1 MPFTV
6 AIVGR
11 PNVGKST
18 LFNRLVGRRQAL
30 VHPMPGVTRDRR
42 EGEGSLLGLSFTVID
57 TAGLED
63 ERGETLAGRMQVQT
77 ARAIDDADVLMML
90 IDARAGI
97 TPLDSHFAD
106 MLRRV
111 AKPVVLAANKCEGGA
126 GEAGLI
132 EAYGLG
138 LGEPV
143 PISAEHGAGLSAL
156 YDVIAPHAE
165 AAFPGEGGDADVE
178 GGPLNLA
185 IVGRPNVGKSTLVNR
200 LLGDERVLTG
210 PEPGVTRDSIWVDW
224 SWRGRD
230 IRLIDTAGLRRKARV
245 SERLERLTAADT
257 ANAIRFA
264 HVAVLL
270 VDGIEG
276 LEKSDLA
283 IARQIEEEGRAMV
296 LAVNKWDAVEDR
308 SDRMNRI
315 GDRLERSL
323 PQVRGIPVLTFS
335 ALTGRGVNRLLP
347 KAFEIYEVW
356 NRRVDTGPLN
366 RWFAEAID
374 RHPPP
379 IVDGRRLRLRYIT
392 QVKARPPTFALFT
405 TRPSAVPESYLRYLT
420 NGLRDDFGLV
430 GVPIRIALRKG
441 RNPYAPE
448 GRRAQ

>member
-30 VHPMPGVTRDRR
+30 VHPTPGVTRDRR
-42 EGEGSLLGLSFTVID
+42 EGDGRLLGLSFKVID

-63 ERGETLAGRMQVQT
+63 ERGETLTGRMQLQT
-77 ARAIDDADVLMML
+77 GRAIDEADVLML
-90 IDARAGI
+90 LVDARAGI

-111 AKPVVLAANKCEGGA
+111 SKPVVVAANKCEGGA
-126 GEAGLI
+126 GAAGLI

-143 PISAEHGAGLSAL
+143 AISAEHGEGLSDL
-156 YDVIAPHAE
+156 HDVLAPHAE
-165 AAFPGEGGDADVE
+165 AVDADGTEDDAEGGA
-178 GGPLNLA
+178 LNLA

-200 LLGDERVLTG
+200 LLGEERVLTG
-210 PEPGVTRDSIWVDW
+210 PEPGVTRDAIWVSW

-230 IRLIDTAGLRRKARV
+230 IRLIDTAGLRRRARV

-276 LEKSDLA
+276 LEKSDLT
-283 IARQIEEEGRAMV
+283 IARQIADEGRAMV

-308 SDRMNRI
+308 GGRMDRI

-323 PQVRGIPVLTFS
+323 PQLRGIPVRALS
-335 ALTGRGVNRLLP
+335 ALTGRGMNDLLP
-347 KAFEIYEVW
+347 TVFDIYEVW

-420 NGLRDDFGLV
+420 NGLRDDFGLL
-430 GVPIRIALRKG
+430 GVPIRIVLRKG
-441 RNPYAPE
+441 RNPYVA
-448 GRRAQ
+448 GRV

>member
-30 VHPMPGVTRDRR
+30 VHPTPGVTRDRR
-42 EGEGSLLGLSFTVID
+42 EGDGSLLGLSFKVID

-63 ERGETLAGRMQVQT
+63 ERGETLSGRMQVQT
-77 ARAIDDADVLMML
+77 GRAIDEADVLVML
-90 IDARAGI
+90 VDARAGI

-106 MLRRV
+106 MMRRV
-111 AKPVVLAANKCEGGA
+111 SKPVVLAANKCEGGA
-126 GEAGLI
+126 GAAGLI

-143 PISAEHGAGLSAL
+143 PISAEHGEGLSDL
-156 YDVIAPHAE
+156 YDVLAPHAE
-165 AAFPGEGGDADVE
+165 ARDAVMAEDGDGG
-178 GGPLNLA
+178 GGALNLA
-185 IVGRPNVGKSTLVNR
+185 VVGRPNVGKSTLVNR
-200 LLGDERVLTG
+200 LLGEERVLTG
-210 PEPGVTRDSIWVDW
+210 PEPGVTRDAIWVSW

-230 IRLIDTAGLRRKARV
+230 IRLIDTAGLRRRARV

-276 LEKSDLA
+276 LERSDVT
-283 IARQIEEEGRAMV
+283 IARQIADEGRAMV

-308 SDRMNRI
+308 SGRMRQI

-323 PQVRGIPVLTFS
+323 PQIRGIPVLALS
-335 ALTGRGVNRLLP
+335 GLTGRGMNDLLP
-347 KAFEIYEVW
+347 TVFDIHEVW

-366 RWFAEAID
+366 RWFAEAVE

-379 IVDGRRLRLRYIT
+379 IVNGRRLRLRYIT

-405 TRPSAVPESYLRYLT
+405 TRPSAVPESYLRYLI
-420 NGLRDDFGLV
+420 NGLRDDFGLA

-441 RNPYAPE
+441 RNPYAT
-448 GRRAQ
+448 

>member
-30 VHPMPGVTRDRR
+30 VHPTPGVTRDRR
-42 EGEGSLLGLSFTVID
+42 EGEGRLLGLSFKVID

-63 ERGETLAGRMQVQT
+63 ERGESLSGRMQVQT
-77 ARAIDDADVLMML
+77 GRAIEDADVLMLL
-90 IDARAGI
+90 IDARAGV

-106 MLRRV
+106 ALRRL

-143 PISAEHGAGLSAL
+143 PISAEHGEGLSAL
-156 YDVIAPHAE
+156 YDVLAPHAE
-165 AAFPGEGGDADVE
+165 AVAAGDPEDADAEGGA
-178 GGPLNLA
+178 LNLA

-200 LLGDERVLTG
+200 LLGEERVLTG
-210 PEPGVTRDSIWVDW
+210 PEPGVTRDSIWVSW
-224 SWRGRD
+224 AWRGRD

-276 LEKSDLA
+276 LEKSDLT
-283 IARQIEEEGRAMV
+283 IARQIAEEGRAMV
-296 LAVNKWDAVEDR
+296 LAVNKWDAVENR
-308 SDRMNRI
+308 SGRMGEI
-315 GDRLERSL
+315 CDRLERSL
-323 PQVRGIPVLTFS
+323 PQIRGIPVLTLS
-335 ALTGRGVNRLLP
+335 GLTGRGVNGLLP
-347 KAFEIYEVW
+347 KAFEIYDVW

-366 RWFAEAID
+366 RWFAETLD

-379 IVDGRRLRLRYIT
+379 IVNGRRLRLRYIT

-441 RNPYAPE
+441 RNPYVPG
-448 GRRAQ
+448 GRA

>member
-30 VHPMPGVTRDRR
+30 VHPTPGVTRDRR
-42 EGEGSLLGLSFTVID
+42 EGDARLLGLSFKVID

-63 ERGETLAGRMQVQT
+63 ERGETLAGRMQLQT
-77 ARAIDDADVLMML
+77 GRAIEEADVVMML
-90 IDARAGI
+90 IDARAGV

-111 AKPVVLAANKCEGGA
+111 SKPVVLAANKCEGGA
-126 GEAGLI
+126 GTAGLI

-143 PISAEHGAGLSAL
+143 PISAEHGEGLSAL
-156 YDVIAPHAE
+156 HDVIAPHAE
-165 AAFPGEGGDADVE
+165 AVGPGEREDADAE

-185 IVGRPNVGKSTLVNR
+185 VVGRPNVGKSTLVNR
-200 LLGDERVLTG
+200 LLDDERVLTG

-230 IRLIDTAGLRRKARV
+230 IRLVDTAGLRRKARV
-245 SERLERLTAADT
+245 NERLERLTAADT

-276 LEKSDLA
+276 LEKSDLT
-283 IARQIEEEGRAMV
+283 IARQIADEGRAMV

-308 SDRMNRI
+308 SGRMGQI

-323 PQVRGIPVLTFS
+323 PQIRGIPVLALS
-335 ALTGRGVNRLLP
+335 GLTGRGLNGLLP
-347 KAFEIYEVW
+347 TVFDIYDVW

-366 RWFAEAID
+366 RWFAGAID

-405 TRPSAVPESYLRYLT
+405 TRPSAIPESYLRYLA
-420 NGLRDDFGLV
+420 NGLREDFGLS

-441 RNPYAPE
+441 RNPYVAG
-448 GRRAQ
+448 GRT

>member
-30 VHPMPGVTRDRR
+30 VHPSPGVTRDRR
-42 EGEGSLLGLSFTVID
+42 EGEARLLGHSCKVID

-77 ARAIDDADVLMML
+77 GRAIGEADVLLML
-90 IDARAGI
+90 IDARSGI
-97 TPLDSHFAD
+97 TPLDSYFAD
-106 MLRRV
+106 ELRRV
-111 AKPVVLAANKCEGGA
+111 EKPVVLAANKCEGGA
-126 GEAGLI
+126 GAAGLI

-143 PISAEHGAGLSAL
+143 PISAEHGEGLSAL
-156 YDVIAPHAE
+156 YDALVEHVE
-165 AAFPGEGGDADVE
+165 AADESEAEEAQIEGGA
-178 GGPLNLA
+178 LNLA

-200 LLGDERVLTG
+200 LLDEERMLTG
-210 PEPGVTRDSIWVDW
+210 PEPGVTRDAIWVSW
-224 SWRGRD
+224 SWRGHD

-276 LEKSDLA
+276 LEKSDLT
-283 IARQIEEEGRAMV
+283 IARQIATEGRAMV
-296 LAVNKWDAVEDR
+296 LAVNKWDAVGDR
-308 SDRMNRI
+308 SRRMAGI

-323 PQVRGIPVLTFS
+323 PQIRGIPLLTLS
-335 ALTGRGVNRLLP
+335 ALTGRGVKGLLP
-347 KAFEIYEVW
+347 AVFDIYDVW

-366 RWFAEAID
+366 RWFAEVID

-392 QVKARPPTFALFT
+392 QVKSRPPTFALFT
-405 TRPSAVPESYLRYLT
+405 SRPAALPESYLRYLT
-420 NGLRDDFGLV
+420 NGLREDFGLR

-441 RNPYAPE
+441 RNPYAGG
-448 GRRAQ
+448 GRT